1 MDSDTITLVSVAL
14 QLGAPEPFYLT
25 LALVLARIAILVIL
39 SCLLG
44 FLGVVAMDF
53 LTPVHGLRQRIGQSA
68 VATALFAGG
77 CLILIALVVHGAATT
92 PGVLGGPVLS
102 FLADPRRLS
111 IIAAS
116 FLISMFLLIVIF
128 RVLDRVTP
136 NIPLVNIGN
145 SSDAAGIYVFSYL
158 VAFGLILHAAM
169 KVPL

>member
-1 MDSDTITLVSVAL
+1 MKEKPSDGIV
-14 QLGAPEPFYLT
+14 
-25 LALVLARIAILVIL
+25 
-39 SCLLG
+39 
-44 FLGVVAMDF
+44 
-53 LTPVHGLRQRIGQSA
+53 
-68 VATALFAGG
+68 VATAWFAGG
-77 CLILIALVVHGAATT
+77 CLILIAPVVHGGATT

-128 RVLDRVTP
+128 RVLDKVTP
-136 NIPLVNIGN
+136 NISLISIGDD
-145 SSDAAGIYVFSYL
+145 SDAAGIYVFSYL